1 MYTLNFTPGGQELT
15 AVADLSPP
23 SQQALSANT
32 PQPSQVARNYA
43 FAWNV
48 ADPRS
53 VSRTAVLSH
62 AVTISGGS
70 SLPLLDP
77 SGRIIVTGASSG
89 FAVTLWTLP

>member
-1 MYTLNFTPGGQELT
+1 MYTLNLLPT
-15 AVADLSPP
+15 DRRSPP
-23 SQQALSANT
+23 SPTSARRHSKPSPRIRHSRLRWPGTT
-32 PQPSQVARNYA
+32 PSR
-43 FAWNV
+43 WNV
-48 ADPRS
+48 ANPRT

-89 FAVTLWTLP
+89 LR